1 MIFDLWHQ
9 QKYAPRAA
17 TATTQPVRSYM
28 GRYQLQEA
36 GAEEADSRS
45 SGESGERAAGLAV
58 GAFLFLLVLLLTW
71 FIKA

>member
-1 MIFDLWHQ
+1 
-9 QKYAPRAA
+9 
-17 TATTQPVRSYM
+17 M